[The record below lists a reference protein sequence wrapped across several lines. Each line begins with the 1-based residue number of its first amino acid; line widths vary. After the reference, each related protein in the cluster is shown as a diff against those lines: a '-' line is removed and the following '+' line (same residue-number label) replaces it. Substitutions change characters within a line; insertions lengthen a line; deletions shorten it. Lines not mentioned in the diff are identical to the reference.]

1 VIRRAISSGVDRVTP
16 CDTVGT
22 LTPERSFQFYSRIH
36 SAFPSLTLGVH
47 CHDDFGLAV
56 ANSLAAVAG
65 GATHFHGTVNGLGE
79 RAGNASLE
87 EMAVALKLLYGVE
100 TGVRLELLQQASQVV
115 SRTTGVV
122 VQANKAIVG
131 ANAFAHESGIH
142 THAILRDPH
151 TYESIDPAVVGAS
164 RRIVTGKHTGSAGL
178 TKSLEEMGFEASPEQ
193 FDLIFAKVKALG
205 DGGQHISDTD
215 LYAIAEEVTGD
226 RVEAPMVLDEFIV
239 TTGNR
244 ITPTASVKLRRD
256 GSTVLEAATGNGPVD
271 ACINALNKAIHD
283 QSVHLDVYHVEAIT
297 GGTDARVNVEVNLRQ
312 GENVVSSRG
321 TNEDIVLASV
331 DAYLKGVN
339 VFSGMSK
346 RRRK

>member
-1 VIRRAISSGVDRVTP
+1 M
-16 CDTVGT
+16 
-22 LTPERSFQFYSRIH
+22 
-36 SAFPSLTLGVH
+36 TLGVH
-47 CHDDFGLAV
+47 CHDDFGLSV
-56 ANSLAAVAG
+56 ANSLAAING
-65 GATHFHGTVNGLGE
+65 GATHFHGTINGLGE

-87 EMAVALKLLYGVE
+87 EMAVALKLLYDVE
-100 TGVRLELLQQASQVV
+100 TSVRLELLQQASQVV
-115 SRTTGVV
+115 SRTTGMA

-151 TYESIDPAVVGAS
+151 TYESIDPSLVGAS

-178 TKSLEEMGFEASPEQ
+178 TKSLKEMGFEPSPEQ
-193 FDLIFAKVKALG
+193 FNVIFAKVKGLG
-205 DGGQHISDTD
+205 DSGQHISDTD
-215 LYAIAEEVTGD
+215 LYSIAEDVMED
-226 RVEAPMVLDEFIV
+226 HIEAPMILDELIV
-239 TTGNR
+239 TTGNK

-283 QSVHLDVYHVEAIT
+283 QSVRLDVYHVEAIT

-312 GENVVSSRG
+312 GDYLVSSRG

-339 VFSGMSK
+339 VFSGMTK
-346 RRRK
+346 RRQK